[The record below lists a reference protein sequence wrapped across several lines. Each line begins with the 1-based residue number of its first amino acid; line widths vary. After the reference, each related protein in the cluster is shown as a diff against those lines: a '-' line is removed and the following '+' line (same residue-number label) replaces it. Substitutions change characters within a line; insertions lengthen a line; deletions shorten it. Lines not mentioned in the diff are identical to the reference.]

1 MNCRKVQQYL
11 LIFYEKDLSE
21 DIKKEIEMHLKG
33 CKRCAKEAFEYS
45 ELFEMVK
52 KIRILEPSKDFN
64 KNLLA
69 ETEKFPYPKEI
80 KELKP
85 QTLFPRRWAIVAS
98 AAVLLLLS
106 IIFFKPLHLFKSEKT
121 FFPEKK
127 NLSVKADSKVP
138 QERYYQKKTT
148 TFVMDNLRLSDFSH
162 RGDRTAKDMHLSQF
176 VIERKNPQF
185 EPTRHKNYYVIPVV
199 SSEII
204 EKRKRF

>member
-11 LIFYEKDLSE
+11 LSFYEKNLSE

-45 ELFEMVK
+45 ELFEMAK
-52 KIRILEPSKDFN
+52 NIRVLEPSKDFN

-69 ETEKFPYPKEI
+69 EIEKFPYPKEF

-85 QTLFPRRWAIVAS
+85 QTLFPRRWAIAAS
-98 AAVLLLLS
+98 AAALLLLS
-106 IIFFKPLHLFKSEKT
+106 IIFFKPLHLFKSEK
-121 FFPEKK
+121 
-127 NLSVKADSKVP
+127 NLSVKADSKIS

-148 TFVMDNLRLSDFSH
+148 IFVMDNLRLSDFSH
-162 RGDRTAKDMHLSQF
+162 RGDMTAKDMHLSQF

-185 EPTRHKNYYVIPVV
+185 ELTRHKNYYVIPVV
-199 SSEII
+199 SSEIM
-204 EKRKRF
+204 EKRKEF